1 MALENGWFI
10 TTDDELLEL
19 RLGLIVP
26 IDSLAGSKSDRQRPD
41 AVMPIGSICRR
52 CPPLWTASRSP
63 SRRMI
68 RPPSHFI

>member
-1 MALENGWFI
+1 MAGFGYIDRGIATMALENGWFI

-26 IDSLAGSKSDRQRPD
+26 I
-41 AVMPIGSICRR
+41 
-52 CPPLWTASRSP
+52 ASRSP